1 MGADFIDYI
10 VTDKIA
16 SPPQTL
22 DRLYTEKVIYM
33 PYSYFVNDYV
43 NSCQYVLDEPDY

>member
-43 NSCQYVLDEPDY
+43 NSCRYVLEPDY